1 MIIVNKNKVANVN
14 LAGRGGKERQIREI
28 FTTNNIGCT
37 RINES
42 LYDIVQGGHRIELK
56 KQADTQ
62 WFDIGK
68 YHNID
73 DTDKDIDMVFILTSR
88 GRKNDMCKAGFVE
101 KIFSIKLGKLLD
113 ILISNKTYNK
123 WGWTLDNIKTC
134 HEQKI
139 KYPTQ
144 QAKVK
149 IEVRKF
155 FTENKNKFNI
165 LWER

>member
-1 MIIVNKNKVANVN
+1 MIIINKNKVANVN
-14 LAGRGGKERQIREI
+14 LAGRGGKEKQITEI

-42 LYDIVQGGHRIELK
+42 LYDIVQGTHRIELK

-68 YHNID
+68 YHEISD
-73 DTDKDIDMVFILTSR
+73 IDKDIDMVFVLTSK
-88 GRKNDMCKAGFVE
+88 GRKNDICKAGYVE
-101 KIFSIKLGKLLD
+101 KIFSIKLGELLD
-113 ILISNKTYNK
+113 ILISGKTYND

-134 HEQKI
+134 HQQKI

-155 FTENKNKFNI
+155 FKQNKSKFNI